1 MHIVSEELIREGYW
15 SIATQKHLIN
25 YTADS
30 SNIDELDSLNVAG
43 KAGRFLG
50 AIRKNKRVENMRKLE
65 KMANNVGISRSDLHR
80 IILPEI
86 EKASDGKVELI
97 KNTVGEVTGIQEYLF
112 DNSTVLDISGQV
124 FEQQRPTEIERI
136 AVFTMDETRKIPY
149 LESELSDY
157 LAKSGFTEEGINV
170 SLALQE
176 QFNLIQRLR
185 PTKQVDPIIS
195 NEYVWGSNHAKIA
208 TAITSLDLGQKQ
220 TLRDVIEII
229 QNKQGVPVE
238 NLPPIDTNILSLAQK
253 TGMILP
259 TKIISLRGLEKSFA
273 FSANLQ
279 GDIGYQDDILD
290 DVKLLLASI
299 RFGQNY
305 TLYSKITDPRRF
317 LTALINRDY
326 VGPHSANETDYTLL
340 EKRGI
345 VKVET
350 KSSYNSF
357 TGNVRTG
364 ACLKLLRKDV
374 AEHALSLLSEP
385 QYSMGGGNNYGSA
398 EAILSASTFVSPEES
413 RIKLGVLPKP
423 VQEAE
428 EYLSR
433 VLRDELL

>member
-1 MHIVSEELIREGYW
+1 MRIVSEELIREGYW

-30 SNIDELDSLNVAG
+30 SNIDELDSLSVAG
-43 KAGRFLG
+43 KSGRFLG
-50 AIRKNKRVENMRKLE
+50 TIRKNKRVENIRKLE
-65 KMANNVGISRSDLHR
+65 KMANNVGVSRSDLHR

-86 EKASDGKVELI
+86 EKASEGKVELI
-97 KNTVGEVTGIQEYLF
+97 KNTVGDVIGIEEYLF
-112 DNSTVLDISGQV
+112 DNSAVLEISGKV
-124 FEQQRPTEIERI
+124 FEQQNPRDIERI
-136 AVFTMDETRKIPY
+136 AVLTMDETRKIPY
-149 LESELSDY
+149 LESELSGY
-157 LAKSGFTEEGINV
+157 LAKSGFKEADIGIA
-170 SLALQE
+170 LALQE

-185 PTKQVDPIIS
+185 PSKQIDPIIS
-195 NEYVWGSNHAKIA
+195 NEYVWGSNHTKIA

-229 QNKQGVPVE
+229 QNKQGIPIE
-238 NLPPIDTNILSLAQK
+238 NLPPIDSNILTLAQK

-259 TKIISLRGLEKSFA
+259 TKIISLRGLEKNFA

-279 GDIGYQDDILD
+279 GSAGYQDDILD
-290 DVKLLLASI
+290 DVKLVLASI

-305 TLYSKITDPRRF
+305 TPYSKIIDPKGF

-326 VGPHSANETDYTLL
+326 VGPHTANKTDYTLL

-350 KSSYNSF
+350 KTFYNSF
-357 TGNVRTG
+357 TGNTRTG

-374 AEHALSLLSEP
+374 AERALSLLSEP
-385 QYSMGGGNNYGSA
+385 QYSMDEGNNYGSA

-413 RIKLGVLPKP
+413 RIKIGVLPKP

-433 VLRDELL
+433 VLRDELI